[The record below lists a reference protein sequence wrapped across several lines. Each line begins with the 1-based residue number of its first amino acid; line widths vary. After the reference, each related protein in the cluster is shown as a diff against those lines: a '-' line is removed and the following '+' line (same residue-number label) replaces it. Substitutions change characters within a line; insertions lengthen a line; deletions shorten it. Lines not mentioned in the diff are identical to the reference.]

1 MKGFIRITSAI
12 VALIFMLAMA
22 SPLQAQALR
31 GDYVQIEFK
40 SKAASTAGSGTGSTI
55 GRMHNFK
62 EAIIVLN
69 FGTITAQ
76 NSATLDV
83 LIQTSPDS
91 GTTWVDTI
99 AFAQQVGSATTGKS
113 QLAQWVSSTVT
124 TGQRHDLAIIN
135 RNLAAGTAQSGPAGP
150 LWRVVWVTANAATGS
165 WVFGVTGFFRR

>member
-12 VALIFMLAMA
+12 VMLVFMLAMA

-31 GDYVQIEFK
+31 GDFVQVQLK

-55 GRMHNFK
+55 SRMHNFK
-62 EAIIVLN
+62 DAIILLN

-76 NSATLDV
+76 NSATLDI

-91 GTTWVDTI
+91 GTTWVDLG

-113 QLAQWVSSTVT
+113 QLMQWTSLSVT
-124 TGQRHDLAIIN
+124 TAQRHDLAIIN
-135 RNLAAGTAQSGPAGP
+135 RNLAAGTVQHGPAGP
-150 LWRVVWVTANAATGS
+150 LWRAVWVAADAATGS
-165 WVFGVTGFFRR
+165 WVFGITGFFRR